1 MLDKIIL
8 ELDKIINNLS
18 NHPVSTRPH
27 PDEKIEDA
35 ILSQHEK
42 RQIIGLMRVNHC
54 GEICA
59 QALYQGQ
66 AITAKDKSNQI
77 AFHQAAEEEIEHL
90 AWTSKRL
97 EQLGGKPS
105 KLNPLF
111 YFSSLGIGVL
121 AGLIGDKWNL
131 AFLKETELQV
141 EQHLAQHLEKLPDH
155 DKKSIA
161 IIKQMKIDENKHAQ
175 MAEKNGA
182 AELPQAIKK
191 MMQFSSKIMTRTT
204 YHI

>member
-1 MLDKIIL
+1 MLDKFIL
-8 ELDKIINNLS
+8 QLDKIINNLA
-18 NHPVSTRPH
+18 NEPVSIRPH
-27 PDEKIEDA
+27 PDKEIEEA
-35 ILSQHEK
+35 KLSQYEK
-42 RQIIGLMRVNHC
+42 RQVIGLMRVNHC

-66 AITAKDKSNQI
+66 AITARNKSNQV

-90 AWTSKRL
+90 AWTNKRL

-121 AGLIGDKWNL
+121 AGIIGDKWNL

-141 EQHLAQHLEKLPDH
+141 EQHLTTHLAKLPTH

-161 IIKQMKIDENKHAQ
+161 IIKQMKIDENNHAQ
-175 MAEKNGA
+175 MAIKNGA
-182 AELPQAIKK
+182 AELPQAVKK
-191 MMQFSSKIMTRTT
+191 LMQLSSKIMTRTT